1 MINGLIDKQ
10 WDITL
15 IWEDNR
21 VVLFS
26 SKNGSLIVEKSK
38 KGKKGHF
45 LLVNLYSK

>member
-21 VVLFS
+21 AVLFS

-38 KGKKGHF
+38 KGHF